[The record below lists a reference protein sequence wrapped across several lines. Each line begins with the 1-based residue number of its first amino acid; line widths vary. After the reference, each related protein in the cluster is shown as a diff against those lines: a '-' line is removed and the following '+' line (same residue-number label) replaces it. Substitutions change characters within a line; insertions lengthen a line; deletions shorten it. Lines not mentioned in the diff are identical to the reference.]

1 MNSTVQLSSY
11 CNTMFYIL
19 HILLFIIY
27 CHYHTL
33 NPYVCIYFLGLLS
46 ILFHTLCIHMQYQ
59 SVSTTATSQ
68 HIILQGYFPLMGIF
82 KVFLIKLVLICH
94 MNIWITDAEEQAA
107 GIFVCIFLFK
117 MLYFY
122 LFAIF
127 VLKRIL
133 KYFQQQPCAF
143 IKLISRFRRSIYSI

>member
-1 MNSTVQLSSY
+1 
-11 CNTMFYIL
+11 
-19 HILLFIIY
+19 
-27 CHYHTL
+27 
-33 NPYVCIYFLGLLS
+33 
-46 ILFHTLCIHMQYQ
+46 
-59 SVSTTATSQ
+59 
-68 HIILQGYFPLMGIF
+68 MGVF
-82 KVFLIKLVLICH
+82 RVFLIKLVLICH

-133 KYFQQQPCAF
+133 KYFQQKPCVF